1 MEKRLMT
8 VVAGLAL
15 STSMAFAQ
23 SQISGHVTSSED
35 GSPVIGASIKVTGTN
50 TGTVTDID
58 GNFSLN
64 APAGAKLE
72 ITYIGMQSKSVK
84 AGRNLNIV
92 MDSDNHSLDE
102 VMVVAFGTAK
112 KSAFTGSAA
121 VVGSEE
127 LSKKVT
133 TNVADALVGSVPGL
147 QLRGGT
153 GQPGDTQGKI
163 NIRGIASMY
172 ASTDPLIIVDGAPYS
187 ASLSNIPTEDIESVS
202 ILKDA
207 ASAALYG
214 ARGAAGVIIVTTKKG
229 SNKEAKINVDMKWG
243 SNSRAIPDYDV
254 IKDPGQYYEAYYA
267 QLYNRN
273 FYGRG
278 QSAEQANL
286 NANKTMLSD
295 LRYNVF
301 TYPDNEQLIG
311 LDGKINPHATLGR
324 VVTGTDGK
332 KYLMTP
338 DDWANTLYN
347 KSLRQEYNVS
357 ANGGTD
363 RSTYYTSVGYLKD
376 DGIIQQS
383 GYERLTARLKADYQA
398 KKWLKLGTNV
408 GFVTSNQTQSSGL
421 SSTSTL
427 ANNPF
432 VFTSTL
438 APIYPL
444 FIRDENGNIMKD
456 DLGNDLYDFGSSSK
470 FGIVRPVLDNN
481 NPMAELALNRVTANG
496 HQLNASMSADIQ
508 ITSFLK
514 ANLTSTLIW
523 GQTNGHTYSNAYY
536 GPKASVNGELQ
547 KESTESWRQNH
558 TQTLTYYQDFGKHSV
573 TVLLGHEYYKTNTRY
588 LSATGQGGFTP
599 SIQELAAF
607 AKKLD
612 SNSYRTAYNVEGYFG
627 NAQYSY
633 DDKYFGSFSYR
644 RDASSRFAKDHR
656 WGNFWSIGGAWLIS
670 KESWFKAPWVDE
682 LKIKASIG
690 QQGNDNIGNWAY
702 IDLYTL
708 SKTSDTSM
716 AASFARMGNKNIT
729 WETTT
734 NLNIG
739 TEFSFFN
746 RRLSGTIDFYSKKTT
761 DLLFWL
767 SIPESAG
774 SRGYYGNVGDIRNNG
789 IEVTLTGSIIRT
801 KDLDWSVTANIAH
814 NSTKIL
820 KLPESKI
827 ADNGGFNETS
837 KLETTQYWYR
847 VGGPLYNGYMPKY
860 AGVNEKGEATYWV
873 DEDAGGGKHGTKYSY
888 TTTNPN
894 SASKYETGSL
904 LPKAFGGF
912 STTVVY
918 KGFDFTAS
926 FDYQIGGKVYD
937 SRYASLMS
945 PCDNSSAAGSAIHK
959 DYLKSWSPNNT
970 SSNIPR
976 WQYGDNYTTAQ
987 SDRFLTNASYFN
999 FQSFTVG
1006 YSIPTQHI
1014 PFFSKIRVYCSGE
1027 NLGFISA
1034 RKGLDPRYSYDGGT
1048 TLNAYSPVRN
1058 ISGGIQLT
1066 F

>member
-8 VVAGLAL
+8 VAAAIAV

-23 SQISGHVTSSED
+23 SQISGKVTSSED
-35 GSPVIGASIKVTGTN
+35 GSPVIGASIKVAGTN

-64 APAGAKLE
+64 APAGSKLE
-72 ITYIGMQSKSVK
+72 ISYIGMVSKTVK

-481 NPMAELALNRVTANG
+481 NPMAELALNRVTANV

-746 RRLSGTIDFYSKKTT
+746 RRLSGTIDLYSKKTT

-801 KDLDWSVTANIAH
+801 KDLDWSVTANVAH

-873 DEDAGGGKHGTKYSY
+873 DEDAGGGNHGTKYSY